1 MQQCSI
7 VCVSAKFSYN
17 SNKSTYSNVQSGSL
31 RVTCF
36 KVDIYRPE
44 FQTTVC
50 SSSKP
55 PTHNNRTIKTLC
67 LQSIHCKQFACK
79 SVSSP
84 KKTQLLMSDSDSP
97 KSSTS
102 GNMTERLEFRMSTY
116 QQSYLWLVS
125 CAWSWWPDSK
135 ATQIQ
140 QKNNKYCPENGN
152 FYQNSYVSTIFIRLC
167 VSQDF

>member
-7 VCVSAKFSYN
+7 VCVSVKFSYN
-17 SNKSTYSNVQSGSL
+17 SNKSTYSSAQSGSL
-31 RVTCF
+31 CVTRF

-50 SSSKP
+50 SSSEP

-67 LQSIHCKQFACK
+67 LWNIHCKQFTCK
-79 SVSSP
+79 SLSSL
-84 KKTQLLMSDSDSP
+84 KKTQFLMSDSNSR
-97 KSSTS
+97 KSSPN
-102 GNMTERLEFRMSTY
+102 GNMTERLDFRMSTN

-140 QKNNKYCPENGN
+140 QKNNKYCPENSN
-152 FYQNSYVSTIFIRLC
+152 VYPNSYFSTIFIRLG